1 MGRRTIFTMLA
12 ALVGCAVL
20 LGSAWGAEVPRMGID
35 ELKQRLGEADVV
47 VIDTRLAGDATRSQ
61 GKIEGSRWQDPN
73 EVEAW
78 AGEYPKAKVLVLY
91 CA

>member
-35 ELKQRLGEADVV
+35 ELKHMEEHLMSPE
-47 VIDTRLAGDATRSQ
+47 
-61 GKIEGSRWQDPN
+61 K
-73 EVEAW
+73 
-78 AGEYPKAKVLVLY
+78 LY
-91 CA
+91 G